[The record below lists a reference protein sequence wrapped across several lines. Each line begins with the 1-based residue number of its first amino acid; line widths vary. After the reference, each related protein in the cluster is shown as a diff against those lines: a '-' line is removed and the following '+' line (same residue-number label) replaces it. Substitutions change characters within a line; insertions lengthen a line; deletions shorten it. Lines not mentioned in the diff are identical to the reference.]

1 MKKNTFYFMMV
12 FAAALCLYS
21 CKPKEKIVMVDNDV
35 TGYYNYEATI
45 VEVGAR
51 GTAVVK
57 AWGTAA
63 SIDEA
68 KEDAKRNAVRA
79 ILFKGFPNTANV
91 NSTDLHPMVTEV
103 NAERVH
109 RDYFAQFFKE
119 GGKYSQYVWFADPTG
134 NIATGDLVR
143 KGTLYK
149 VGMVVIVDKF
159 NLRKELE
166 SAGVVKKFGIN

>member
-12 FAAALCLYS
+12 FAAALCLNS
-21 CKPKEKIVMVDNDV
+21 CKPKEKIVLVDNNV

-45 VEVGAR
+45 VEVGAQ
-51 GTAVVK
+51 TAVIK

-79 ILFKGFPNTANV
+79 IIFKGFPSSANV
-91 NSTDLHPMVTEV
+91 NSTDLRPMATEP
-103 NAERVH
+103 NAEQVH
-109 RDYFAQFFKE
+109 RDYFAQFFKD
-119 GGKYSQYVWFADPTG
+119 GGKYSQYVWFADQTG

-149 VGMVVIVDKF
+149 VGMVVVVDRN

-166 SAGVVKKFGIN
+166 SAGVVKRFGIN